1 MAIIVKRILF
11 LFVASVLIGSVT
23 ADAQS
28 RSRNVIL
35 IEAEEVQGE
44 VQIPDVT
51 VIFARQNLDSKDRLN
66 LRESFIPRI
75 IQSVDSSPF

>member
-1 MAIIVKRILF
+1 MAITVKRILF
-11 LFVASVLIGSVT
+11 LFLGVVLFGSFT

-28 RSRNVIL
+28 RGRNVIL